1 MDSEAKGGGGRGGG
15 GRLST
20 RAAAALATQHSRG
33 GKVVGAIGEAA
44 SRWERAAAN
53 GTAIKRNAEG
63 CEPARCASHSPRHLA
78 PTGPPGAACK
88 RCECWP
94 ARAPSDLQADGRARA
109 CKVSSGGGAMGC
121 ATAIRRRQLH
131 RGRPPP
137 PPCVGMPCCGLHLAL
152 NSSHI
157 RLPKRRM
164 SMPVPLKDWEKNR
177 CYVRSGRKAGDTT
190 LGNGRGHG
198 RRCGVAQERAGMVG
212 KSSVPR
218 IALVHLSIAPRGR
231 LHGGSRPWHV
241 PACSQGQRRLARVN
255 GRQLTAS
262 RARKFATQ
270 ADRGAEAQSKTTASG
285 LHSQLSYGYAQS
297 TYWQRAWG
305 GRTGRWTM
313 RSCPPRRSTSTAP
326 HL

>member
-1 MDSEAKGGGGRGGG
+1 MVALVLAKSAVAAVQWDARQPSDGVSCTEAGRRHRPVSACRAVGCTS
-15 GRLST
+15 LST
-20 RAAAALATQHSRG
+20 PLTFVYQREECQCQCLSKI
-33 GKVVGAIGEAA
+33 GK
-44 SRWERAAAN
+44 
-53 GTAIKRNAEG
+53 
-63 CEPARCASHSPRHLA
+63 
-78 PTGPPGAACK
+78 
-88 RCECWP
+88 
-94 ARAPSDLQADGRARA
+94 
-109 CKVSSGGGAMGC
+109 
-121 ATAIRRRQLH
+121 
-131 RGRPPP
+131 
-137 PPCVGMPCCGLHLAL
+137 
-152 NSSHI
+152 
-157 RLPKRRM
+157 
-164 SMPVPLKDWEKNR
+164 KNR

-285 LHSQLSYGYAQS
+285 LHSQHSYGYAQS

>member
-109 CKVSSGGGAMGC
+109 CKVSSGGGAVGC

-164 SMPVPLKDWEKNR
+164 SMPVPLKDWEKKSLLCALR
-177 CYVRSGRKAGDTT
+177 PE
-190 LGNGRGHG
+190 GRGHDA
-198 RRCGVAQERAGMVG
+198 RQWPRPRPPLWRCAGTSRDGWQKLGTPHCAGPSQHRTKRALAWWEPTMA
-212 KSSVPR
+212 R
-218 IALVHLSIAPRGR
+218 TR
-231 LHGGSRPWHV
+231 LQPGAAEACQGEWQAAHSKQGSQVCNASR
-241 PACSQGQRRLARVN
+241 QRRGGTEQNHRLRPAQPAQLRLCPEHLLAKGL
-255 GRQLTAS
+255 GRA
-262 RARKFATQ
+262 
-270 ADRGAEAQSKTTASG
+270 
-285 LHSQLSYGYAQS
+285 YGKMDHA
-297 TYWQRAWG
+297 
-305 GRTGRWTM
+305 
-313 RSCPPRRSTSTAP
+313 
-326 HL
+326 